1 MKQLRV
7 LLVEDDPDHRFLTS
21 RALQAA
27 EDVTVEVDAVA
38 DGAEALDFLY
48 RRAGYETAQAPNLVI
63 LDLRMPRVGGLEVLA
78 QVKTDPTLKK
88 IPVVVLTGS
97 DRPEDVDDTYRLGGN
112 SFVTKP
118 VGLRALEEVAAYWTV
133 RSALPDPAL

>member
-21 RALQAA
+21 RALRASA
-27 EDVTVEVDAVA
+27 EVDVRVDEVG
-38 DGAEALDFLY
+38 DGAEALDYLY
-48 RRAGYETAQAPNLVI
+48 RRGSYEAQQPPNLVI
-63 LDLRMPRVGGLEVLA
+63 LDLRMPKVSGLEVLA
-78 QVKTDPTLKK
+78 QVKDDPDLQN

-97 DRPEDVDDTYRLGGN
+97 ERPEDVEETYRLGGN

-118 VGLRALEEVAAYWTV
+118 TGLQGLEEVTSYWTV
-133 RSALPDPAL
+133 RASLPEPVL